1 MRFYDSDMHNE
12 DENLQEKYET
22 NLPEFLQIDLDRY
35 KQAQED
41 IQNGKEVSLM
51 DCYYCELQS
60 SINVCEV
67 ERIIS
72 QDHAWYLR
80 EKYLGLMREDMLQ

>member
-1 MRFYDSDMHNE
+1 MDYDIQNDS
-12 DENLQEKYET
+12 LQEQYEK

-41 IQNGKEVSLM
+41 IRNGKEVSLM

-72 QDHAWYLR
+72 SEHAWYLR
-80 EKYLGLMREDMLQ
+80 EKYLELAKEDNFSGDI

>member
-1 MRFYDSDMHNE
+1 MYDIYD
-12 DENLQEKYET
+12 DNLREKYET

-41 IQNGKEVSLM
+41 IRNGKEVSLI

-67 ERIIS
+67 ERIITP
-72 QDHAWYLR
+72 DHAWYLR
-80 EKYLGLMREDMLQ
+80 EKYLGLMREDMIQ

>member
-1 MRFYDSDMHNE
+1 MYDIYDDS
-12 DENLQEKYET
+12 LREKYET

-41 IQNGKEVSLM
+41 RRNGKEVSLI
-51 DCYYCELQS
+51 DCYYCERQS

-67 ERIIS
+67 ERIITP
-72 QDHAWYLR
+72 DHAWYLR
-80 EKYLGLMREDMLQ
+80 EKFLNIARE

>member
-1 MRFYDSDMHNE
+1 MDYDIQND
-12 DENLQEKYET
+12 NLQKQYET
-22 NLPEFLQIDLDRY
+22 NLPELLQIDLDRY

-41 IQNGKEVSLM
+41 IRNGKEVSLM

-72 QDHAWYLR
+72 SEHAWYLR
-80 EKYLGLMREDMLQ
+80 EKYLRLAKEDNFSGDK

>member
-1 MRFYDSDMHNE
+1 MEFYDSNML
-12 DENLQEKYET
+12 DESDGLQEKYET

-41 IQNGKEVSLM
+41 IRNGKEVSLI

-67 ERIIS
+67 ERIITTE
-72 QDHAWYLR
+72 HAWYLR
-80 EKYLGLMREDMLQ
+80 EKFLNIARE